1 MTRVRALAWPL
12 CLWLVVMA
20 VAGFFV
26 AQGQDAERE
35 GLIERTQ
42 SRAETGSEFVAAYV
56 DDIFKTEQRLA
67 AEVLQ
72 PGWQASD
79 FDEDSQFLGFP
90 AAVLLD
96 RDGRAVAL
104 APAAPE
110 LVGADLA
117 QKYAHLTRA
126 LEGTPTVSD
135 VVPSAVQGDPV
146 VAFALPM
153 ASERYGVLSGAFAL
167 ADSPL
172 AAFVDRQPIAGTHGV
187 ILDSRGEVV
196 VSGGGESPRA
206 KALLTRLQDSSGTPI
221 LIDDRVV
228 VGAPVRGTSWIY
240 VLDVPR
246 TTLLAPAAG
255 NNGSEWG
262 LLAVV
267 GMVAL
272 GGILVAQRAK
282 VASHLARLEKEQVD
296 QRLRL
301 TVEHAPVGMA
311 LVDLDRRFVEPN
323 RRLCEMLG
331 YSPEEL
337 THLTFEDV
345 TLPEDVSVGLDR
357 LAMLTAGE
365 IPHVELEQRYVRSD
379 GSLLWGRL
387 SVSVV
392 RDSAG
397 DPVYYVNQ
405 VEDVTEVRKA
415 RAELQHKALYDP
427 LTGLANRSLLM
438 DRLTFALGSD
448 RGHAGVGVGFCD
460 LDRFKSINDAHGH
473 GVGDEVLKVVARR
486 LQETVR
492 AVDTVARLGG
502 DEFVI
507 VLHDVH
513 SASEARAV
521 MDRARRSVEQPIVTD
536 GVTIRTSL
544 SAGLAFAEP
553 GSDPDVLLRN
563 ADASLYVSK
572 NAGRGRVTVHAEV
585 LRPTDQEPG
594 RENVRSTT

>member
-12 CLWLVVMA
+12 CLWLVAMLG
-20 VAGFFV
+20 AGFFV
-26 AQGQDAERE
+26 AQGQEAERE
-35 GLIERTQ
+35 GLTERTQ

-56 DDIFKTEQRLA
+56 DDVFKTEQRLA
-67 AEVLQ
+67 DEVLR
-72 PGWQASD
+72 PGWQTSD
-79 FDEDSQFLGFP
+79 FDEDSEFLGFP

-104 APAAPE
+104 TPAAPE
-110 LVGADLA
+110 LVGADLT
-117 QKYAHLTRA
+117 QKYAHLAQA

-135 VVPSAVQGDPV
+135 VVPSAVEGDPI
-146 VAFALPM
+146 VAFAMPI

-172 AAFVDRQPIAGTHGV
+172 AAFVDRQPIAGTRGA

-196 VSGGGESPRA
+196 VTGGGESPLA
-206 KALLTRLQDSSGTPI
+206 KALLTRLQESPGTPI
-221 LIDDRVV
+221 LTEGRVV
-228 VGAPVRGTSWIY
+228 VSAPVRGTSWTY

-255 NNGSEWG
+255 NNASEWG
-262 LLAVV
+262 LLAAI

-272 GGILVAQRAK
+272 GGIFVAQRAR
-282 VASHLARLEKEQVD
+282 AAGQQARLEKEQVD

-311 LVDLDRRFVEPN
+311 LVDLDHRFVEPN

-331 YSPEEL
+331 YTPEEL
-337 THLTFEDV
+337 TQLTFEDV

-357 LAMLTAGE
+357 LDLLAAGE
-365 IPHVELEQRYVRSD
+365 IPHVELEKRYVRSD

-392 RDSAG
+392 RDNAG
-397 DPVYYVNQ
+397 HPLYFVKQ

-438 DRLTFALGSD
+438 DRLAFALGSD
-448 RGHAGVGVGFCD
+448 RGHDGVGVGFCD
-460 LDRFKSINDAHGH
+460 LDHFKSINDSHGH
-473 GVGDEVLKVVARR
+473 GAGDEVLKVVARR

-513 SASEARAV
+513 SASEASAV
-521 MDRARRSVEQPIVTD
+521 MDRARRSVEQPIVVD

-544 SAGLAFAEP
+544 SGGLAFAEP

-563 ADASLYVSK
+563 ADASLYVAK
-572 NAGRGRVTVHAEV
+572 NAGRGRVAVHAEV
-585 LRPTDQEPG
+585 LRPTHEEADRG
-594 RENVRSTT
+594 RARSST